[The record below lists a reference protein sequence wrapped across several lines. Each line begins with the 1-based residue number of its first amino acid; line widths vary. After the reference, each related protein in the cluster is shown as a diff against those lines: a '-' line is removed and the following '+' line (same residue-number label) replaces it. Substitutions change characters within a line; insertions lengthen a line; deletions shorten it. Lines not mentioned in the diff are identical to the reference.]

1 MRIQYVD
8 VKDMLT
14 RQVKGEIIIFCPFPN
29 ERDVWLVKKV
39 SKRKEETIRKINL
52 RQFGI
57 NDENSLI
64 QALIVHDIKKR
75 STVYCDESIKR
86 YYK

>member
-39 SKRKEETIRKINL
+39 SKRRN
-52 RQFGI
+52 
-57 NDENSLI
+57 
-64 QALIVHDIKKR
+64 HKKN
-75 STVYCDESIKR
+75 
-86 YYK
+86 